1 MGIWG
6 KIVGAGLGFMVG
18 GPLGAIIGGALGH
31 AYDTENEV
39 KSSAKFKCPHCGNV
53 FDPRLAA
60 DGRCPFCGKAISFQQ
75 VSGTT
80 DRQLLFYASLAALA
94 AKMAKA
100 DGVVTEDEVRAFDN
114 FVLNQL
120 GADQADRKIIASLFN
135 EAKKSKDDAASIAGQ
150 FKSLIGFQ
158 PEVLRA
164 MIQLLFTIA
173 MADDRFHPAEER
185 YIKDVSAVFGLSE
198 REYEQIRAL
207 FIKTNNR
214 AYQILG
220 VTPEASD
227 EEIKQAYKKLAR
239 EYHPDLLVSKGVP
252 QEFIKIANEKMK
264 EINNAYAEIE
274 KERGF

>member
-6 KIVGAGLGFMVG
+6 KILGAGFGFMVG

-39 KSSAKFKCPHCGNV
+39 KSSTNFKCPHCGNT
-53 FDPRLAA
+53 FDPRSAS
-60 DGRCPFCGKAISFQQ
+60 DGHCPVCGKEISFRQ
-75 VSGTT
+75 VSGTA
-80 DRQLLFYASLAALA
+80 DRQLLFYASLSALA

-114 FVLNQL
+114 FVINQL
-120 GADQADRKIIASLFN
+120 GADQTDRKIIARMFN
-135 EAKKSKDDAASIAGQ
+135 EAKESKDDAASIARQ

-158 PEVLRA
+158 PEVLHA

-173 MADDRFHPAEER
+173 MADSRFHPAEER
-185 YIKDVSAVFGLSE
+185 YIKEVADVFGLSD

-207 FIKTNNR
+207 FIKTNDR

-220 VTPEASD
+220 VTQEASND
-227 EEIKQAYKKLAR
+227 EIKHAYKKLAR
-239 EYHPDLLVSKGVP
+239 EYHPDLLISKGVP